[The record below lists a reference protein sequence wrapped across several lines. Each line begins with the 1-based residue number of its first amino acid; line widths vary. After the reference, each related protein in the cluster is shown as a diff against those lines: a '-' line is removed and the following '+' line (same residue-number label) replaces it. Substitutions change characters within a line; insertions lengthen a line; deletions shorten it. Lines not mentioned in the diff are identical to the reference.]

1 MGRRSRA
8 RGHREGPGR
17 PLGSYESCGRSQ
29 PPNLGRVF
37 SVPFRPN
44 PTALPC
50 GSISDAAR
58 PRIGPK
64 QPSRGLAPRPDPG
77 IVYCLYL
84 PARSRKSFPGRRRSR
99 KIDLPGERRDP
110 GKRSPARIPRR
121 TGENTAAVRPRH
133 LGPLDSPQPARERLD
148 WKTGIRGRSSREE
161 KVQAEINRLDVS
173 GLRLVLKRRAAAA
186 GIEGRVSGHSLRIG
200 TAQSLAGRG
209 ATLVEMQIDGRWSS
223 PQMPG
228 YYARAQV
235 AARGAA
241 ARLRYGA

>member
-1 MGRRSRA
+1 MGRQSTA

-29 PPNLGRVF
+29 PPDLGRVF

-64 QPSRGLAPRPDPG
+64 QPSRGLAPRPDPC
-77 IVYCLYL
+77 IVYCLYR
-84 PARSRKSFPGRRRSR
+84 PARSRKSFPGREKRPWKTIPGPHPPADRREQRRSSAATPGAVGFAATCGPASAW
-99 KIDLPGERRDP
+99 IPPLP
-110 GKRSPARIPRR
+110 A
-121 TGENTAAVRPRH
+121 T
-133 LGPLDSPQPARERLD
+133 ARERLD
-148 WKTGIRGRSSREE
+148 WKTGIRGRLSREE

-200 TAQSLAGRG
+200 TTRSR
-209 ATLVEMQIDGRWSS
+209 
-223 PQMPG
+223 
-228 YYARAQV
+228 
-235 AARGAA
+235 
-241 ARLRYGA
+241 